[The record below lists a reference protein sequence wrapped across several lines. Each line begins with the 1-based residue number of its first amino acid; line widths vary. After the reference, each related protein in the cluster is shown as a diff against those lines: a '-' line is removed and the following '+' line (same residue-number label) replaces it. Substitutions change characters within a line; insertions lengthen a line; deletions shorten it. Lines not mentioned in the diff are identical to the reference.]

1 MSLKLR
7 YALALLFAWLTFQS
21 YGQQI
26 YRLGYCDDELSDKA
40 KAVTLDNSADRQFQI
55 AVLMPSARMQ
65 ALKGGTVT
73 KIRVYTTDGI
83 ESLAVWLRNGIDQTA
98 IKGTLTRPGGTSTE
112 GWTEVT
118 LKTPYVITGE
128 DLVIGY
134 SGTMPAGKG
143 IVFDGGQANANS
155 CLMNIANTGWF
166 DASSYGYGSHCL
178 QAVVELTGDV
188 ATDDLALSELTKAAD
203 FAKIGEPAALTFY
216 VNNYGTEDAAMP
228 KVFYSLAGAKAVEIP
243 AEGTLKKGESKALT
257 VNVPT
262 DACTEGNNSLKLWL
276 ESDNTFKGNDTLVTT
291 LACYQTSY
299 PRKTLIENFTT
310 LSCVNCPYGHA
321 TLNALLNGRNDYI
334 WVAHHVG
341 YGTDELTNLTSN
353 QVANLL
359 GVSAAPLASFDR
371 RILGCC
377 ENANY
382 PAFGIGYSNAN
393 YGADALKPFFEQCV
407 TTPAFVSVQIEQ
419 TYHAATRE
427 LSVTVSGE
435 KNGLLD
441 LYYPGSCLT
450 VELIENGVQT
460 KGIQTGSGETI
471 HSHVFREALSP
482 VLGEEIAWD
491 GNKYSKTYTFTV
503 PEEWNADRLYTVA
516 FVNRPASG
524 KGTNAHVLNAIDLK
538 VEEGTTGIDDA
549 TDGAGAKVLDRAYY
563 NLNGQRIAKPKK
575 GVFIEEI
582 TTDKG
587 KITRKTIH

>member
-1 MSLKLR
+1 MLT
-7 YALALLFAWLTFQS
+7 ALLTINS
-21 YGQQI
+21 YGQKTFN
-26 YRLGYCDDELSDKA
+26 LGYCDDELTDNA
-40 KAVTLDNSADRQFQI
+40 QAVALDTKADRVFQM
-55 AVLMPSARMQ
+55 AVSMPSARMQ
-65 ALKGGTVT
+65 ALKGGMVT
-73 KIRVYTTDGI
+73 KVRVYTTDGI

-98 IKGTLTRPGGTSTE
+98 IKGTFTRPGGISTE

-118 LKTPYVITGE
+118 LKTPYEITGE

-143 IVFDGGQANANS
+143 IVFDGGQANSNS

-178 QAVVELTGDV
+178 QAVVELAGDV

-203 FAKIGEPAALTFY
+203 FAKIGEPASLTFY
-216 VNNYGTEDAAMP
+216 VNNYGTEETAMP
-228 KVFYSLAGAKAVEIP
+228 KVFYSLTGAKAVEVP
-243 AEGTLKKGESKALT
+243 TEGTLKKGESKALT
-257 VNVPT
+257 VSVPT
-262 DACTEGNNSLKLWL
+262 DACAEGNNSLKLWL
-276 ESDNTFKGNDTLVTT
+276 ESDNTFKGNDTLTT
-291 LACYQTSY
+291 ALACYHTGY

-321 TLNALLNGRNDYI
+321 TLNAMLNVRNDYI

-341 YGTDELTNLTSN
+341 YGTDELTNTTSN

-359 GVSAAPLASFDR
+359 GVSAAPMASFDR

-393 YGADALKPFFEQCV
+393 FGANALKPFFEQCV
-407 TTPAFVSVQIEQ
+407 TTPAFVSVNIEQ
-419 TYHAATRE
+419 TFNAATRE
-427 LSVTVSGE
+427 LSVTVFGE

-460 KGIQTGSGETI
+460 KGVQAGSGENI

-491 GNKYSKTYTFTV
+491 DNKYSKTYTFTV
-503 PEEWNADRLYTVA
+503 PEKWNADHLYTVA

-524 KGTNAHVLNAIDLK
+524 KGTNAHVLNATDLK
-538 VEEGTTGIDDA
+538 VEEGTTGLDEA
-549 TDGAGAKVLDRAYY
+549 TDGAAAKVLDRAYY

-575 GVFIEEI
+575 GVFIEKI
-582 TTDKG
+582 TTEKG
-587 KITRKTIH
+587 TTTHKILH

>member
-1 MSLKLR
+1 MLT
-7 YALALLFAWLTFQS
+7 ALLTINS
-21 YGQQI
+21 YGQKTFN
-26 YRLGYCDDELSDKA
+26 LGYCDDELTDNA
-40 KAVTLDNSADRQFQI
+40 QAVALDTKADRVFQM
-55 AVLMPSARMQ
+55 AVSMPSARMQ
-65 ALKGGTVT
+65 ALKGGMVT
-73 KIRVYTTDGI
+73 KVRVYTTDGI

-98 IKGTLTRPGGTSTE
+98 IKGTFTRPGGISTE

-118 LKTPYVITGE
+118 LKTPYEITGE

-143 IVFDGGQANANS
+143 IVFDGGQANSNS

-178 QAVVELTGDV
+178 QAVVELAGDV

-203 FAKIGEPAALTFY
+203 FAKIGEPASLTFY
-216 VNNYGTEDAAMP
+216 VNNYGTEETAMP
-228 KVFYSLAGAKAVEIP
+228 KIFYSLTGAKAVEIP
-243 AEGTLKKGESKALT
+243 TEGTLKKGESKALT
-257 VNVPT
+257 VSVPT
-262 DACTEGNNSLKLWL
+262 DACAEGNNSLKLWL
-276 ESDNTFKGNDTLVTT
+276 ESDNTFKGNDTLTT
-291 LACYQTSY
+291 ALACYHTGY

-321 TLNALLNGRNDYI
+321 TLNAMLNGRNDYI

-341 YGTDELTNLTSN
+341 YGTDELTNTTSN

-359 GVSAAPLASFDR
+359 GVSAAPMASFDR

-377 ENANY
+377 ENTNY

-393 YGADALKPFFEQCV
+393 FGANALKPFFEQCV
-407 TTPAFVSVQIEQ
+407 TTPAFVSVNIEQ
-419 TYHAATRE
+419 TFNAATRE
-427 LSVTVSGE
+427 LSVTVFGE

-460 KGIQTGSGETI
+460 KGVQAGSGENI

-491 GNKYSKTYTFTV
+491 DNKYSKTYTFTV
-503 PEEWNADRLYTVA
+503 PEKWNADHLYTVA

-538 VEEGTTGIDDA
+538 VEEGTTGLDEA
-549 TDGAGAKVLDRAYY
+549 TDGAAAKVLDRAYY
-563 NLNGQRIAKPKK
+563 NLKGQRIAKPKK
-575 GVFIEEI
+575 GVFIEKI
-582 TTDKG
+582 TTEKG
-587 KITRKTIH
+587 TTTHKILH

>member
-1 MSLKLR
+1 MLT
-7 YALALLFAWLTFQS
+7 ALLTINS
-21 YGQQI
+21 YGQKTFN
-26 YRLGYCDDELSDKA
+26 LGYCDDELTDNA
-40 KAVTLDNSADRQFQI
+40 QAVALDTKADRVFQM
-55 AVLMPSARMQ
+55 AVSMPSARMQ
-65 ALKGGTVT
+65 ALKGGMVT
-73 KIRVYTTDGI
+73 KVRVYTTDGI

-98 IKGTLTRPGGTSTE
+98 IKGTFTRPGGISTE

-118 LKTPYVITGE
+118 LKTPYEITGE

-143 IVFDGGQANANS
+143 IVFDGGQANSNS

-178 QAVVELTGDV
+178 QAVVELAGDV

-203 FAKIGEPAALTFY
+203 FAKIGEPASLTFY
-216 VNNYGTEDAAMP
+216 VNNYGTEETAMP
-228 KVFYSLAGAKAVEIP
+228 KIFYSLTGAKAVEIP
-243 AEGTLKKGESKALT
+243 TEGTLKKGESKALT
-257 VNVPT
+257 VSVPT
-262 DACTEGNNSLKLWL
+262 DACAEGNNSLKLWL
-276 ESDNTFKGNDTLVTT
+276 ESDNTFKGNDTLTT
-291 LACYQTSY
+291 ALACYHTGY

-321 TLNALLNGRNDYI
+321 TLNAMLNGRNDYI

-341 YGTDELTNLTSN
+341 YGTDELTNTTSN

-359 GVSAAPLASFDR
+359 GVSAAPMASFDR

-377 ENANY
+377 ENTNY

-393 YGADALKPFFEQCV
+393 FGANALKPFFEQCV
-407 TTPAFVSVQIEQ
+407 TTPAFVSVNIEQ
-419 TYHAATRE
+419 TFNAATRE
-427 LSVTVSGE
+427 LSVTVFGE

-460 KGIQTGSGETI
+460 KGVQAGSGENI

-491 GNKYSKTYTFTV
+491 DNKYSKTYTFTV
-503 PEEWNADRLYTVA
+503 PEKWNADHLYTVA

-524 KGTNAHVLNAIDLK
+524 KGTNAHVLNATDLK
-538 VEEGTTGIDDA
+538 VEEGTTGLDEA
-549 TDGAGAKVLDRAYY
+549 TDGAAAKVLDRAYY

-575 GVFIEEI
+575 GVFIEKI
-582 TTDKG
+582 TTEKG
-587 KITRKTIH
+587 TTTHKILH